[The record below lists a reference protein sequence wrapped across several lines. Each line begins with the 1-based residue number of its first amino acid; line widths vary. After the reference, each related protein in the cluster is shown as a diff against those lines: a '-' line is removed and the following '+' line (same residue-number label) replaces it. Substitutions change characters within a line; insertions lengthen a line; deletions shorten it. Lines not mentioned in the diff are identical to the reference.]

1 MTTQQIEFGE
11 GRVWSFEAS
20 ANVTS
25 GQVVIFDGNKVR
37 HCSAASQQSVGVA
50 LFPASVGRQCAV
62 MIEGVCRVKASA
74 AAVIAGD
81 LLGTFPDGK
90 VTERT
95 WANTNERQLD
105 VGVALET
112 IAEGAVGK
120 IKLLW

>member
-1 MTTQQIEFGE
+1 MTTQQIEFGR
-11 GRVWSFEAS
+11 GHVWSFTVS

-25 GQVVIFDGNKVR
+25 GQVVYFDGAKVR
-37 HCSAASQQSVGVA
+37 PCSAASQHSVGVA
-50 LFPASVGRQCAV
+50 LVPASAGRQV
-62 MIEGVCRVKASA
+62 SIMIEGVCRVKASA
-74 AAVIAGD
+74 AGIVAGD
-81 LLGTFPDGK
+81 LLGTFADGK

-95 WANTNERQLD
+95 WANTNERNLD